1 MAGMVPYCQ
10 AWDGTACAQQH
21 RCVEQAADG
30 SVSDLE
36 LRCMK
41 GFGMTISELSKNS
54 DASNTSCI
62 FSMFKPS
69 FLKSISV
76 YRPSVCPHHVSMQ

>member
-1 MAGMVPYCQ
+1 MQ
-10 AWDGTACAQQH
+10 
-21 RCVEQAADG
+21 QAAGG

-36 LRCMK
+36 LSGMK

-54 DASNTSCI
+54 EASRTSCI

-76 YRPSVCPHHVSMQ
+76 YRPSVCPPHMSVHRRIPDSKWDFLCRLEL